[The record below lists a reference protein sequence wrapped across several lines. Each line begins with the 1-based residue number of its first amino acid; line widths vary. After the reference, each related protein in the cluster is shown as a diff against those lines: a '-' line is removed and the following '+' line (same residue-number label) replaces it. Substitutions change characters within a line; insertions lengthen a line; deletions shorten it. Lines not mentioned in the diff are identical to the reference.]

1 MARRTLADIQ
11 AEMRQRQRDL
21 LQQYPNAQVT
31 QTSPTGWSV
40 RYGQPTTTAT
50 DATDSGAES
59 TRQQQ
64 PSQPARNSWW
74 EQRQAY
80 YNQQQQPQQTTR
92 AEQLAMEYQ
101 RAYDDARQA
110 NEQRYL
116 DILQGYGDMRSD
128 AQNYL
133 QGMGQQREADI
144 RSDWYGQEQGAMQDL
159 TSRGLRGTTVAP
171 TVSAQF
177 NRGMQQDVGRLRDS
191 LQQQYLGSTTPMD
204 QSRLNF
210 MERRE
215 DTYPDYNQMLQLQSG
230 LGAAAAYGQSSP
242 PQGAAGA
249 IPPVGSLTA
258 GSPSPAAPAFSNRPG
273 MSTPVLKNYGVIG
286 YGQPA
291 GMQQQPDPDLLE
303 RARTVRRRRV

>member
-1 MARRTLADIQ
+1 MATRTLADIQ
-11 AEMRQRQRDL
+11 AEMRQRQREL
-21 LQQYPNAQVT
+21 LKQYPNAQIT
-31 QTSPTGWSV
+31 QTSPTGWAVS
-40 RYGQPTTTAT
+40 YGARDTGTTQTQQGRTPSSQPTRKT
-50 DATDSGAES
+50 
-59 TRQQQ
+59 
-64 PSQPARNSWW
+64 WW
-74 EQRQAY
+74 EQRREHYEQQR
-80 YNQQQQPQQTTR
+80 QQQQPTR
-92 AEQLAMEYQ
+92 AEQLAAEYQ

-242 PQGAAGA
+242 PQGPAGT
-249 IPPVGSLTA
+249 IPPVGGASTPSLTT
-258 GSPSPAAPAFSNRPG
+258 GSPSPAGPAFSNRPG
-273 MSTPVLKNYGVIG
+273 MATPVLKNYGVIG